1 MSGFNL
7 ARRSGVWRA
16 EEESIPGLAAFATRE
31 AAQLEC
37 ERLND
42 IERRAAENGGGWGVV
57 GILTGG
63 RTMRPQW
70 PLVPPGPYAT
80 EAEAQRFAD
89 LMNAHGDD
97 EPRRFFVLDGAVRL
111 TDPGIVATLCELV
124 ASGTAD
130 FYLGARDMS
139 VRDSRFACLV
149 TISRGEGE
157 TAFEALAPSRHC
169 AETHEV
175 APYEAM
181 QRALMAYLVSK

>member
-7 ARRSGVWRA
+7 ARRAGVWRA
-16 EEESIPGLAAFATRE
+16 EEESIPRLAAFATRE

-42 IERRAAENGGGWGVV
+42 IERRAAENGGGWGV
-57 GILTGG
+57 GILTGDAWLP
-63 RTMRPQW
+63 TRPKW
-70 PLVPPGPYAT
+70 PGPPGPYAT

-89 LMNAHGDD
+89 LMNAHRDD
-97 EPRRFFVLDGAVRL
+97 EPRRFFVQDGAVRL

-139 VRDSRFACLV
+139 VRDSGFACLV
-149 TISRGEGE
+149 TISQSEGE

-181 QRALMAYLVSK
+181 QRALLAYLVSK